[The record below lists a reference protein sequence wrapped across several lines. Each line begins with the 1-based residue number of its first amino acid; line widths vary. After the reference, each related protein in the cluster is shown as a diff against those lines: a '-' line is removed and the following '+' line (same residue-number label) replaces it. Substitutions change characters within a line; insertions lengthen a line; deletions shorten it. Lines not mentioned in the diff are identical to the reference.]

1 MLKNNKILIF
11 DTTLRDGEQSP
22 GCSMNLSEKLKI
34 FEVLQALNVDIVEA
48 GFAIASEGD
57 FEAIKE
63 ISKIAKNTKVCSL
76 ARANEQDIDK
86 AHEALQ

>member
-1 MLKNNKILIF
+1 
-11 DTTLRDGEQSP
+11 
-22 GCSMNLSEKLKI
+22 MNLAEKLKI

-63 ISKIAKNTKVCSL
+63 ISKIAKILKYVL
-76 ARANEQDIDK
+76 
-86 AHEALQ
+86 

>member
-34 FEVLQALNVDIVEA
+34 FETLQALNVDIVEA

-57 FEAIKE
+57 FEAIKRNF
-63 ISKIAKNTKVCSL
+63 KNCK
-76 ARANEQDIDK
+76 
-86 AHEALQ
+86 